1 MEISKILVTG
11 TSGQLGFYLAADLHL
26 LFPNAVID
34 TPLRSDLDC
43 ANEDSI
49 GRFFHQKKYDVIFH
63 CAAYTQVDKA
73 EEESD
78 LAETINGKSIE
89 WMAKY
94 HEHPIWFWY
103 ISTDYVFSGNH
114 VPGGYTEEL
123 LANPINAYG
132 SSKWHGEENVRK
144 FFPQHTIIRVAWLYS
159 TRGKNFFKTML
170 HLGQNQSELNIV
182 NDQIGSP
189 TYVKALSQDLI
200 NGISLRKE
208 EIGPL
213 GTFHY
218 SPDGEATWFEFAQE
232 IFTLSKQNITLHPVS
247 SDKFPQ
253 KAKRPSYSYLN
264 HSKWI
269 NSTGVRPKHWKEQL
283 QHCWEDWQKIQ

>member
-73 EEESD
+73 EEESK

-94 HEHPIWFWY
+94 HKHPVWFWY
-103 ISTDYVFSGNH
+103 ISTDYIFSGNQ

-132 SSKWHGEENVRK
+132 SSKWNGEENVRK

-170 HLGQNQSELNIV
+170 QLGQNQTELNIV

-189 TYVKALSQDLI
+189 TYVKDLSEDLI
-200 NGISLRKE
+200 KGMSLNKQ

-232 IFTLSKQNITLHPVS
+232 IFTLSKQQITLHPVS

-269 NSTGVRPKHWKEQL
+269 
-283 QHCWEDWQKIQ
+283 

>member
-11 TSGQLGFYLAADLHL
+11 TSGQLGFYLSADLHL
-26 LFPNAVID
+26 LFPDAIID
-34 TPLRSDLDC
+34 TPMRDELDC
-43 ANEDSI
+43 SNEDSI
-49 GRFFHQKKYDVIFH
+49 SRFFHQKKYDVIFH

-78 LAETINGKSIE
+78 LAETINSKSIE

-94 HEHPIWFWY
+94 QRNPVWFWY
-103 ISTDYVFSGNH
+103 ISTDYVFSGTP
-114 VPGGYTEEL
+114 VSGGYAEEHS
-123 LANPINAYG
+123 AQPINAYG
-132 SSKWHGEENVRK
+132 SSKWKGEENVRK
-144 FFPQHTIIRVAWLYS
+144 LFPMHTIIRVAWLYS

-189 TYVKALSQDLI
+189 TYVKDLSQDLI
-200 NGISLRKE
+200 KGISLRKE

-213 GTFHY
+213 GTYHY
-218 SPDGEATWFEFAQE
+218 SPNGEATWFEFAQE
-232 IFTLSKQNITLHPVS
+232 IFTLSKQQITLHSVS

-269 NSTGVRPKHWKEQL
+269 HTTGISTKHWKEQL